1 MVDLR
6 DKVAVVTGAASG
18 IGRATAEC
26 FADAGMRVVLADVE
40 RDALAEA
47 ARALQARGARAIAV
61 PTDVSRADEVESLA
75 RATLDAFGAVHVV
88 FNNAGVA
95 LSGPAWEA
103 TPEDWR
109 WVLGVNLGGVV
120 HGVRTFVPILLR
132 QGGWGHVVN
141 TASMSGLVTL
151 PSMGVYNASKHAVVA
166 FSETLHHDLAARG
179 SAVRVSVVC
188 PGYVATRIMDSAR
201 NRPGTPGEAG
211 GAEIANASA
220 GAPPADADTETEA
233 ERARRA
239 QTRAALRTIGLPAR
253 AVASRVVAT
262 LREPRFYVFTHP
274 ERKDGVRV
282 RTEGILAEREPRFVP
297 LA

>member
-18 IGRATAEC
+18 IGRATASL
-26 FADAGMRVVLADVE
+26 FARSGMKLALADVE
-40 RDALAEA
+40 RVALEETAHELA
-47 ARALQARGARAIAV
+47 ALGARVVAV
-61 PTDVSRADEVESLA
+61 PTDVSREEYVARLA
-75 RATLDAFGAVHVV
+75 AATLDAFGSVHVV

-103 TPEDWR
+103 SAEDWR

-120 HGVRTFVPILLR
+120 HGVRAFVPILLR
-132 QGGWGHVVN
+132 QGGFGHVVN

-179 SAVRVSVVC
+179 STIRVSVVC

-201 NRPGTPGEAG
+201 NRPGPAG
-211 GAEIANASA
+211 ASPSDPAEPASA
-220 GAPPADADTETEA
+220 ATDPDEAA
-233 ERARRA
+233 ERARRSE
-239 QTRAALRTIGLPAR
+239 TREALRKIGLRPED
-253 AVASRVVAT
+253 VAGQILAT
-262 LREPRFYVFTHP
+262 LHEPRFYVFTHP
-274 ERKDGVRV
+274 ERKEGVRV
-282 RTEGILAEREPRFVP
+282 RSDGILAEHEPRFVP